1 MISGRGGEKETKTEV
16 SGNKSVWDL
25 RSSCP
30 VSPVSGLVRMAAFM
44 GSWFVCSSSEEPI
57 DQLTL
62 QETLRRSHN
71 GRRGPFRP
79 GAAFTAVWTLDPRD
93 PRVNGITEGG
103 AGDGGQLGQRRRDAG
118 LRRRQEETTQT
129 EEDERCSAPSGWDYT
144 SKCKSSEESKC
155 LITEP

>member
-1 MISGRGGEKETKTEV
+1 
-16 SGNKSVWDL
+16 
-25 RSSCP
+25 
-30 VSPVSGLVRMAAFM
+30 M
-44 GSWFVCSSSEEPI
+44 GSSFVCSSSEEEEAI

-62 QETLRRSHN
+62 QETLRSSDN

-118 LRRRQEETTQT
+118 LRRREEAGKKRRLRKMKDAAPLVVPIILASVKLQRKGNVYSRSR
-129 EEDERCSAPSGWDYT
+129 EDEEALP
-144 SKCKSSEESKC
+144 
-155 LITEP
+155 L